1 MAKVTIEIDVNE
13 DFDGIDLEEAIEQA
27 EGKAKEILV
36 IIHHKW
42 VTNIGKSEWSLLDEN

>member
-13 DFDGIDLEEAIEQA
+13 DFDGIDLEEAIGES
-27 EGKAKEILV
+27 EGKTKEILM

-42 VTNIGKSEWSLLDEN
+42 VTNIGKPEWSLLDEN